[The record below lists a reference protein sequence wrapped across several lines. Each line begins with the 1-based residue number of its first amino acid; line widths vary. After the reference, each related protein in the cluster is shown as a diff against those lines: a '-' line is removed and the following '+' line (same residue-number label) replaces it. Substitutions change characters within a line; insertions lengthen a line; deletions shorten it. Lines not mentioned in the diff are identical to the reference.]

1 MGGASGG
8 VMGLLEV
15 IQSDFSRVEAET
27 TAAEAEKAYDRFMAE
42 SKKDKAVKTADM
54 EHKTKSKTQK
64 ESDLQ
69 DTETDLKG
77 TEDEL
82 QAAVFYYEKLKPS
95 CVATVEPYEERVA
108 KREAEI
114 ESLRMALRILSGD
127 DIA

>member
-1 MGGASGG
+1 MARIPS
-8 VMGLLEV
+8 MANTAEV
-15 IQSDFSRVEAET
+15 YARNRSF
-27 TAAEAEKAYDRFMAE
+27 TAATMALTE
-42 SKKDKAVKTADM
+42 SM

-82 QAAVFYYEKLKPS
+82 QAAVFYYDKLKPS

>member
-1 MGGASGG
+1 MG
-8 VMGLLEV
+8 EV

-27 TAAEAEKAYDRFMAE
+27 TAA
-42 SKKDKAVKTADM
+42 KAVKTAAWS
-54 EHKTKSKTQK
+54 TRPSPRQK

-82 QAAVFYYEKLKPS
+82 QAAVFYYDKLKPS